1 MPRRIATSLLS
12 SEPVTRFEKA
22 LYPEVFTGA
31 PEEGSGPRSSSE
43 KGAKMH
49 QKVLEKYQDPEVV
62 AKIDKEEPE
71 LQFKGYGTK
80 GVNVKLMKKLKRKDL
95 MQARKEK
102 YQKMKSELRKIKKKP
117 KRKMKLDKNLLLRPH
132 KKKTGLMTKLRR
144 MVKPTG
150 KPSGKPSGKPTGK
163 PSGKPKDAAIHIRID
178 LKGIKAV
185 KAKCKVRKV

>member
-1 MPRRIATSLLS
+1 MPRRIATTLLS

-31 PEEGSGPRSSSE
+31 PEEGSGPRWSSE

-49 QKVLEKYQDPEVV
+49 QKVLDKYQDPDVV
-62 AKIDKEEPE
+62 AKIDKAEPE

-80 GVNVKLMKKLKRKDL
+80 GVNVKLMKKLKRKDM

-102 YQKMKSELRKIKKKP
+102 YQKMKSELRKISGRKPTAKKP
-117 KRKMKLDKNLLLRPH
+117 TKKLKLDKNLLLRP
-132 KKKTGLMTKLRR
+132 KKNKLMTKLRR

-150 KPSGKPSGKPTGK
+150 KPT
-163 PSGKPKDAAIHIRID
+163 GKPKDASIHIHID
-178 LKGIKAV
+178 LKGIKAAR
-185 KAKCKVRKV
+185 AKCKVRKV

>member
-1 MPRRIATSLLS
+1 MPRRIATTLLS

-22 LYPEVFTGA
+22 LYPEVFTS
-31 PEEGSGPRSSSE
+31 EEGSGPRSSSE

-49 QKVLEKYQDPEVV
+49 QKVLDKYQDPEVV

-117 KRKMKLDKNLLLRPH
+117 KRKMKMDLRPH
-132 KKKTGLMTKLRR
+132 NVGLMTKLRR
-144 MVKPTG
+144 MVKPT
-150 KPSGKPSGKPTGK
+150 GKPSGKPTGK

>member
-1 MPRRIATSLLS
+1 MPRRIATTLLS

-31 PEEGSGPRSSSE
+31 PEEGTGPRSSSE

-49 QKVLEKYQDPEVV
+49 QKVLDKYQDPEVV
-62 AKIDKEEPE
+62 AKIDKDEPE

-117 KRKMKLDKNLLLRPH
+117 KKQGKMKLDKNLLLH
-132 KKKTGLMTKLRR
+132 SKKKKTGLMNKLRR
-144 MVKPTG
+144 MVMPTG
-150 KPSGKPSGKPTGK
+150 GKPTGK
-163 PSGKPKDAAIHIRID
+163 PKDASIHIRID

-185 KAKCKVRKV
+185 KTKCKVRKSRKNQV

>member
-1 MPRRIATSLLS
+1 MPRRIATTLLS

-31 PEEGSGPRSSSE
+31 PEEGTGPRSSSE

-49 QKVLEKYQDPEVV
+49 QKVLDKYQDPEVV
-62 AKIDKEEPE
+62 AKIDRDEPE

-95 MQARKEK
+95 MQARREK
-102 YQKMKSELRKIKKKP
+102 YQKMKSELRKMKKKT
-117 KRKMKLDKNLLLRPH
+117 KKQGKMKLDKNLMIKLRP
-132 KKKTGLMTKLRR
+132 KKKQGLMNKLRR

-150 KPSGKPSGKPTGK
+150 KP
-163 PSGKPKDAAIHIRID
+163 KDASIHIRID

-185 KAKCKVRKV
+185 KTKCKVKKV